1 MSLTNVRIVRVP
13 ARFNREMMLGYLTLF
28 HEALSARKKL
38 FIYATPEAREKF
50 RACAK
55 GVFTDGEL
63 SMLEFHGYPTSQV
76 QAMNIARGTRNAF
89 MLFIDE
95 VGRYTDI
102 ILPSL
107 IAANPAAAKIVSLT
121 ADVER

>member
-1 MSLTNVRIVRVP
+1 MSLTNVKLVRTA
-13 ARFNREMMLGYLTLF
+13 ARFSKERMLEYHTLF
-28 HEALSARKKL
+28 REAMSARKKL

-55 GVFTDGEL
+55 GVFTEGEL
-63 SMLEFHGYPTSQV
+63 AELVFHGYPTSQMRAISV
-76 QAMNIARGTRNAF
+76 ARGTYKSF

-95 VGRYTDI
+95 VGRYTSI

-107 IAANPAAAKIVSLT
+107 VAANPAAAHIVSLEPNI
-121 ADVER
+121 ER

>member
-1 MSLTNVRIVRVP
+1 MSLTNVKLVRVP
-13 ARFNREMMLGYLTLF
+13 ARFNREMMLEYRTLF

-55 GVFTDGEL
+55 GVFTEGEL
-63 SMLEFHGYPTSQV
+63 AELVFHGYPTSQMR
-76 QAMNIARGTRNAF
+76 AISIARGTYKSF

-95 VGRYTDI
+95 VGRYTNV

-107 IAANPAAAKIVSLT
+107 VAANPVAAHIVSLT
-121 ADVER
+121 ADMER